1 MKEKHRR
8 VEELTTTSLEC
19 FPWAGKEQR
28 RLAAWG
34 GEEERRRDPEL
45 RGSCGKGSDT
55 RVKMRK
61 YVRCGAK
68 ALYRG
73 RGRSPTQSI
82 PSKSG
87 LVSSCG
93 LLFTRGWRMKMGGER
108 VAAMWGRVSAS
119 QGRGVPVARV
129 EKWGE
134 EARLLPGLGWLAAAG
149 GEGKARGWLAASG
162 PRARGKKEQAGLP
175 AALAGPFPFFF
186 VQTLFCFLFQNIF
199 PNNILCKNK

>member
-1 MKEKHRR
+1 
-8 VEELTTTSLEC
+8 
-19 FPWAGKEQR
+19 
-28 RLAAWG
+28 
-34 GEEERRRDPEL
+34 
-45 RGSCGKGSDT
+45 
-55 RVKMRK
+55 MRK

-175 AALAGPFPFFF
+175 AALAGPFPFFLSK
-186 VQTLFCFLFQNIF
+186 LFSVFFSKTFFQITF
-199 PNNILCKNK
+199 CAKTNNTKTETSHQKLYAPA